1 MRRPRLLAPAP
12 LAGLATILLALAACG
27 DRGTPK
33 LDVRI
38 ATPTPIPSPADA
50 AAPAPTPPAL
60 EAAPTLPVP
69 AAAVAAGPETAPAG
83 APRVVALDPPSGATD
98 VDPARDSIA
107 ATFDRVMDPGGWAWV
122 VEGPETAPETG
133 EARWEDGG
141 RTSRV
146 QVRLEAGRSYVVWI
160 NSPQFSY
167 FRDPSGVA
175 ATPLRWTFSTRG
187 APATAGP
194 APIALLRGS
203 QPSGPPRV
211 VRLAPADGAVD
222 VDPATA
228 ELRATFD
235 RPMAEGWSWVT
246 EGPETF
252 PETTGRAF
260 LTSDG
265 TQAVLP
271 VRLEP
276 GRTYVIWLNSEEFRN
291 FHDRDGRE
299 LAPVRWTFATR
310 PGGP

>member
-1 MRRPRLLAPAP
+1 MRPSGSPLPSAALAALLVA
-12 LAGLATILLALAACG
+12 LAALAACG
-27 DRGTPK
+27 EGGPPR
-33 LDVRI
+33 LDVRT
-38 ATPTPIPSPADA
+38 ATPTPAAGA
-50 AAPAPTPPAL
+50 AAPPEPLPLPTP
-60 EAAPTLPVP
+60 APGPGEP
-69 AAAVAAGPETAPAG
+69 AAAPGGP
-83 APRVVALDPPSGATD
+83 PRVVALDPPDGATD
-98 VDPARDSIA
+98 VDPTRSSIA

-122 VEGPETAPETG
+122 VEGPETAPEIG
-133 EARWEDGG
+133 DAHWEDGG

-146 QVRLEAGRSYVVWI
+146 QVRLEPGRSYVVWV

-167 FRDPSGVA
+167 FRDPSGTA
-175 ATPLRWTFSTRG
+175 ATPFRWTFSTRG
-187 APATAGP
+187 TPATAAP

-211 VRLAPADGAVD
+211 VRLEPADGALD
-222 VDPATA
+222 VDPATS